1 MLKAR
6 DIRFRYS
13 PRAPWLLDG
22 VSLDLAPSEIV
33 GLQAPSGTGKTTFA
47 KILAGYLKPS
57 QGTIQVDDVSH
68 HGQGPTPVQLLFQ
81 HPELTINPHFRIAK
95 ALSEAGQAAHQM
107 SESLGIEPAW
117 MSRFPHELSGGELQ
131 RVALARALVPS
142 TRYLVADEP
151 TTMLDAVT
159 QAEIWQLFLRVVA
172 ERELGLLVISH
183 DATLLK
189 RVSNRLVPLGANQGA
204 CSRD

>member
-22 VSLDLAPSEIV
+22 VSIDVAPSEIV
-33 GLQAPSGTGKTTFA
+33 GLQAPSGTGKTTLA

-57 QGTIQVDDVSH
+57 QGTIQVDEASLL
-68 HGQGPTPVQLLFQ
+68 GQGPQSVQLLFQ

-95 ALSEAGQAAHQM
+95 ALSEAGQTAHQM
-107 SESLGIEPAW
+107 VESLGIERAW
-117 MSRFPHELSGGELQ
+117 LTRFPHELSGGELQ
-131 RVALARALVPS
+131 RIALARALVPS

-151 TTMLDAVT
+151 TTMLDAIT
-159 QAEIWQLFLRVVA
+159 QAEIWKILLRVVA
-172 ERELGLLVISH
+172 ERKLGLLVISH
-183 DATLLK
+183 DLALLK
-189 RVSNRLVPLGANQGA
+189 RVCHRAVPLGVSAKG
-204 CSRD
+204 

>member
-13 PRAPWLLDG
+13 PGAPWLLDG
-22 VSLDLAPSEIV
+22 VSLDVGPSEIV

-47 KILAGYLKPS
+47 KILAGYLRPSEGTIEVDDPPTSS
-57 QGTIQVDDVSH
+57 QG
-68 HGQGPTPVQLLFQ
+68 PNAVQLLFQ

-107 SESLGIEPAW
+107 AESLGIERAW
-117 MSRFPHELSGGELQ
+117 LSRFPHELSGGELQ

-142 TRYLVADEP
+142 TRYLIADEP
-151 TTMLDAVT
+151 TTMLDAIT
-159 QAEIWQLFLRVVA
+159 QAAIWQLLLRVVA
-172 ERELGLLVISH
+172 ERGLGLLVISH
-183 DATLLK
+183 DVALLK
-189 RVSNRLVPLGANQGA
+189 RVCHRIAPFKTGARG
-204 CSRD
+204 

>member
-13 PRAPWLLDG
+13 PHAHWLLDG
-22 VSLDLAPSEIV
+22 VSLDIAPSEIV

-47 KILAGYLKPS
+47 KILAGYLNPS
-57 QGTIQVDDVSH
+57 EGAIQVDDVSSFD
-68 HGQGPTPVQLLFQ
+68 HGPKAVQLLFQ

-95 ALSEAGQAAHQM
+95 ALSEAGQAAHEM
-107 SESLGIEPAW
+107 AKGLGIEMAW
-117 MSRFPHELSGGELQ
+117 LSRFPHELSGGELQ

-151 TTMLDAVT
+151 TTMLDAIT
-159 QAEIWQLFLRVVA
+159 QAAIWQLLLRVVA

-183 DATLLK
+183 DVALLK
-189 RVSNRLVPLGANQGA
+189 RVCHRIVPLSTGPRG
-204 CSRD
+204 

>member
-1 MLKAR
+1 MRMLKAR
-6 DIRFRYS
+6 DIRFSYS
-13 PRAPWLLDG
+13 QRAPWLLDG
-22 VSLDLAPSEIV
+22 VSLDVAPSEIV

-57 QGTIQVDDVSH
+57 EGTIQVDDVSH
-68 HGQGPTPVQLLFQ
+68 HDRGPNPVQLLFQ

-107 SESLGIEPAW
+107 AESLGIDRPW
-117 MSRFPHELSGGELQ
+117 LSRFAHELSGGELQ

-151 TTMLDAVT
+151 TTMLDAIT
-159 QAEIWQLFLRVVA
+159 QAEIWQLLVRVVA
-172 ERELGLLVISH
+172 ERGLGLLVISH
-183 DATLLK
+183 DVALLK
-189 RVSNRLVPLGANQGA
+189 RVCHRIVPFKTGAKG
-204 CSRD
+204 